1 MSPDP
6 DWPTEDAPDPTMHR
20 FTVNRGMLVAFVIE
34 TTDWY
39 WGLLQAAA
47 ARVRI
52 EGLN

>member
-1 MSPDP
+1 MPPEP
-6 DWPTEDAPDPTMHR
+6 DWPTEDPPGVVMHR

-39 WGLLQAAA
+39 WGLLQAAS